1 MRIERVAERFSL
13 LSGIEGEELSKWTP
27 LIKDSVAYVSA
38 LIKPGVKES
47 EHLELLESASAT
59 YAYYKWILCSEEKD
73 SSSFKAGDLTVSQ
86 SHSGATSQLAY
97 QLWKQSLN
105 EIADI
110 TVSDNFFFKGVE
122 V

>member
-47 EHLELLESASAT
+47 EHLERLESASAT

-73 SSSFKAGDLTVSQ
+73 SSSFKAGDLSVSQ

-110 TVSDNFFFKGVE
+110 TVTNNFFFKGVG

>member
-13 LSGIEGEELSKWTP
+13 LSGLEGEELSKWTP
-27 LIKDSVAYVSA
+27 LLKDGVAYVSA
-38 LIKPGVKES
+38 LLKKGVKE
-47 EHLELLESASAT
+47 ENHLERLESATAT
-59 YAYYKWILCSEEKD
+59 YAYYKWILCSED
-73 SSSFKAGDLTVSQ
+73 NNATSFKAGDVTVSQ
-86 SHSGATSQLAY
+86 SHSGATADWAY

-110 TVSDNFFFKGVE
+110 TVSDDFFFKGVE

>member
-13 LSGIEGEELSKWTP
+13 LSGLEGEELTKWTP

-38 LIKPGVKES
+38 LIKPGVKVS
-47 EHLELLESASAT
+47 EHLELLESASAS
-59 YAYYKWILCSEEKD
+59 YAYYKWILSSEERD
-73 SSSFKAGDLTVSQ
+73 ATSFKAGDVTVSQ
-86 SHSGATSQLAY
+86 SHSGATADWAY

-110 TVSDNFFFKGVE
+110 TVSDDFFFKGVE

>member
-13 LSGIEGEELSKWTP
+13 LSGLEGEELSKWTP

-73 SSSFKAGDLTVSQ
+73 SSSFKAGDLSVSQ

-97 QLWKQSLN
+97 QLWKQSLS

>member
-38 LIKPGVKES
+38 LIKPGIKES

-59 YAYYKWILCSEEKD
+59 YAYYKWVLCSE
-73 SSSFKAGDLTVSQ
+73 
-86 SHSGATSQLAY
+86 
-97 QLWKQSLN
+97 
-105 EIADI
+105 
-110 TVSDNFFFKGVE
+110 
-122 V
+122 

>member
-27 LIKDSVAYVSA
+27 LIKDSASYVSA
-38 LIKPGVKES
+38 LIKPGIKES
-47 EHLELLESASAT
+47 EHLELLESASAS
-59 YAYYKWILCSEEKD
+59 YAYYKWVLCSEEKD

-97 QLWKQSLN
+97 QLWKQSLS

-110 TVSDNFFFKGVE
+110 TVSDDFFFKGVE